1 MDGGK
6 YMFFPSNHM
15 HSHSTIQSHEDR
27 LEQQRILFVLNLWA
41 REQESFCCGSC
52 RVRIF
57 VAYGT

>member
-1 MDGGK
+1 MAS
-6 YMFFPSNHM
+6 MFFPSNHM
-15 HSHSTIQSHEDR
+15 HSHSTIQNHEDR
-27 LEQQRILFVLNLWA
+27 LEQQRSLFVLNLRA